1 MKLDNYITLYTK
13 ISSKCA
19 KDLNVV
25 LEAMKF
31 LEENIGNN
39 HNDIGFS
46 DVILDLTPKA
56 KLIEIKIN
64 KWTTSK

>member
-13 ISSKCA
+13 ISSKCV
-19 KDLNVV
+19 KDLNVI